1 MPLDTT
7 AKRDTTATQVT
18 AAKRDSKAGG
28 AFFLFRGMGAAGTIS
43 TMKDLTES
51 SIVKNIL
58 QMAVPIAAGMF
69 FQTLYFLIDLYFVSS
84 LGSEALAG
92 VGAAG
97 NVMFIVLALTQVLGV
112 GTVTLISHAAGR
124 KDPADATLVFNQ
136 SLALSASCAL
146 ITVLLGYGFAAHY
159 MQALGS
165 DAATVSAGTRYLYWF
180 LPSLAL
186 QFALVVMGSALRGT
200 GIVQPTII
208 VQMMTV
214 ALNALLAPILIVGW
228 LTGIK
233 LGVAGAGLASSLS
246 VGVGVVML
254 GLYFHRLEK
263 YVAFDSSQWRPRFEV
278 WGRLLR
284 VGLPAGGE
292 FALMFVFMAVMYWI
306 IRRFGPDA
314 QAGFG
319 IGMRV
324 MQSMFLP
331 AMAVAF
337 AAAPIVGQNFAAGKF
352 NRVRETYGLA
362 VLMGSCIMVCLTL
375 YCQWGSAAAIR
386 AFTHDATAQAVG
398 GQFLQIISW
407 NFLASGVV
415 FTSSA
420 VFQGLGN
427 TLPAV
432 WSSATRILT
441 FVVPAVWLAAQPH
454 FQLVQLWYASVASVA
469 LQAIFSLWLVLREF
483 RRLGLQ
489 LDNEKDAVVSLQPLP
504 RK

>member
-1 MPLDTT
+1 
-7 AKRDTTATQVT
+7 
-18 AAKRDSKAGG
+18 
-28 AFFLFRGMGAAGTIS
+28 
-43 TMKDLTES
+43 MKDLTDS

-112 GTVTLISHAAGR
+112 GTVALISHAAGR
-124 KDPADATLVFNQ
+124 KDREDATLIFNQ
-136 SLALSASCAL
+136 SLALAASCAL
-146 ITVLLGYGFAAHY
+146 VTLLLGYGFAAYY
-159 MQALGS
+159 MQAMG
-165 DAATVSAGTRYLYWF
+165 AGAGTVMAGMQYLHWF

-186 QFALVVMGSALRGT
+186 QFATVSMGSALRGT

-208 VQMMTV
+208 VQIITV

-233 LGVAGAGLASSLS
+233 LGVAGAGLASSIA
-246 VGVGVVML
+246 VAAGVIILGV
-254 GLYFHRLEK
+254 YFHRLEK
-263 YVAFDSSQWRPRFEV
+263 FVGFDTSQWRPRFEV

-292 FALMFVFMAVMYWI
+292 FALMFLFMAVMYWI

-337 AAAPIVGQNFAAGKF
+337 AAAPIVGQNYAAGKF
-352 NRVRETYGLA
+352 NRVRETFGLS
-362 VLMGSCIMVCLTL
+362 VLIGSCIMVSLTL

-398 GQFLQIISW
+398 SQFLQVISW

-427 TLPAV
+427 TMPAI
-432 WSSATRILT
+432 WSSASRIVT
-441 FVVPAVWLAAQPH
+441 FVVPALVLAAQPH
-454 FQLVQLWYASVASVA
+454 FQLLQLWYASVASVG
-469 LQAIFSLWLVLREF
+469 LQAVISLWLVRNEF
-483 RRLGLQ
+483 RHR
-489 LDNEKDAVVSLQPLP
+489 APVAAQPAGA
-504 RK
+504 R